1 MDWSISFEIIVSL
14 LFITYSLKLSANEFN
29 NVLYTTEHVFDI
41 RLEKDWTMNTSLGY
55 NTSNVVSII
64 LATIDYN
71 VLF

>member
-14 LFITYSLKLSANEFN
+14 LFITYSLKPSANEFN
-29 NVLYTTEHVFDI
+29 NVLYITGHVFDI
-41 RLEKDWTMNTSLGY
+41 RLEKDWTKNTSLVY